1 MSPGDAWQVLLARD
15 LAAPLWVRTGGHIPS
30 TLPQVRCISWRKDDP
45 DTSGPHSGAFAMMPS
60 AGLSSLNGSNDSI
73 VTPILQ
79 IRRLKQGKA
88 KYIHQPKLP

>member
-1 MSPGDAWQVLLARD
+1 
-15 LAAPLWVRTGGHIPS
+15 
-30 TLPQVRCISWRKDDP
+30 
-45 DTSGPHSGAFAMMPS
+45 MMPS

-88 KYIHQPKLP
+88 KYVHQPKLP